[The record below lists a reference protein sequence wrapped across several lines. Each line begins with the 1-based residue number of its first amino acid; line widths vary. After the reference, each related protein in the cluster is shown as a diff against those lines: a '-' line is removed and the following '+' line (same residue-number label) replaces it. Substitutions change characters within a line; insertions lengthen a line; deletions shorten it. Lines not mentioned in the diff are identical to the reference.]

1 MALWR
6 VRVDVPDEPGR
17 LAGLAAAVRGGGGNI
32 LTFEVHRR
40 DDGQVT
46 DELVVDLPATR
57 QVARLVT
64 RLHEAGATAVRA
76 VPADPHELVD
86 LPTHLVEA
94 TARLAV
100 DPDALSAVLGLASGA
115 ASVSVTPAPPPAD
128 ERRLVIPVGGG
139 RVAVLERT
147 WAPFTSTER
156 SRAAAVA
163 RAAGLLAAVPPRREW
178 VVMLPGDAELTV
190 RPAGSPDAAALAAM
204 YARCS
209 APTLRR
215 YPAELARPGL
225 LPAVLEGAPG
235 ALALV
240 AEEPG
245 GTLVALAGLHP
256 LGARPVGEVT
266 LLVEDGWQGL
276 GVEAALVRRLAHA
289 GREQGLTELVAT
301 VALPVA
307 PALPKIFTRAG
318 LPVRRSYDGQLMEL
332 RVELAGERA
341 ASSPRDA
348 EPTARH
354 RAT

>member
-1 MALWR
+1 
-6 VRVDVPDEPGR
+6 VDVPDEPGR

-46 DELVVDLPATR
+46 DELVVDLPAAR
-57 QVARLVT
+57 QVAVLVT

-76 VPADPHELVD
+76 APADPHELVD

-115 ASVSVTPAPPPAD
+115 ASVTVSLTSEAGTPEIGAAD
-128 ERRLVIPVGGG
+128 ERRLVIRVGGG
-139 RVAVLERT
+139 RVAVLERA

-163 RAAGLLAAVPPRREW
+163 RAAALLAAVPPRREW
-178 VVMLPGDAELTV
+178 VVMLPGNAELTL
-190 RPAGSPDAAALAAM
+190 RPAAPADAAALAAM
-204 YARCS
+204 HARCS
-209 APTLRR
+209 AQTLRR
-215 YPAELARPGL
+215 YPAELAHPGL

-240 AEEPG
+240 AVEPG
-245 GTLVALAGLHP
+245 GALVALAGLHP
-256 LGARPVGEVT
+256 LGTRPVGEVT

-276 GVEAALVRRLAHA
+276 GVETALVRRLADA

-301 VALPVA
+301 VEVPVA
-307 PALPKIFTRAG
+307 SALPKVFARAG
-318 LPVRRSYDGQLMEL
+318 LPVRRAYDGRLMEL
-332 RVELAGERA
+332 RVELADDPRA
-341 ASSPRDA
+341 
-348 EPTARH
+348 PTLPGG